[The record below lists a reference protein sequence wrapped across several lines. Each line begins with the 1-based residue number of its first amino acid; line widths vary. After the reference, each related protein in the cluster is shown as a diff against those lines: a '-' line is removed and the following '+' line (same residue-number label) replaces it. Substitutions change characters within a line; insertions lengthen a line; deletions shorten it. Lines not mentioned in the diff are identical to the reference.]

1 MSIEAPNWY
10 IEQWKDGVLHHYQA
24 KGFTLRNMTIPP
36 VKMDGKTM
44 YFLVAGVGSAE
55 EDVQIGDVAVPYN
68 NAREKVPVTTKKSRA
83 FSEVYEDA
91 LDQMTPDEMQVENE
105 SASMALGRV
114 HDKTIVNALE
124 AAATKELGVYTDP
137 IGLGGLLQA
146 RALLQQDDV
155 PVEDGGIFALVD
167 STAWGDLLT
176 YKGFSSAD
184 WVGPQLPYL
193 QAGLAKTWNGI
204 NVVCISDSY
213 FPLGA
218 GATEFK
224 LFMFHRQAVGFG
236 FVRNLTGS
244 VVWDNRKDCWTHN
257 MRMRIGS
264 KVILP
269 KGVVRMKSIH
279 DYTKIVAVK

>member
-1 MSIEAPNWY
+1 
-10 IEQWKDGVLHHYQA
+10 
-24 KGFTLRNMTIPP
+24 MTIPP

-44 YFLVAGVGSAE
+44 YFLVAGVGRAE
-55 EDVQIGDVAVPYN
+55 SNVEIGDVAVPYN
-68 NAREKVPVTTKKSRA
+68 NTREKVPVTTVKSRA

-91 LDQMTPDEMQVENE
+91 LDQMTADEMQVENE

-114 HDKTIVNALE
+114 HDQTIINSLE
-124 AAATKELGVYTDP
+124 AAATKELGVYTAA

-176 YKGFSSAD
+176 YTGFASSLY
-184 WVGPQLPYL
+184 VGPNIPYI
-193 QAGLAKTWNGI
+193 QAGLARTWNGI
-204 NVVCISDSY
+204 NVVCVSDSF
-213 FPLGA
+213 FPIGA
-218 GATEFK
+218 GPTEFK

-236 FVRNLTGS
+236 YVRQLTGS
-244 VVWDNRKDCWTHN
+244 VVWDNRKDCWTQN